1 MGGLALMSSL
11 SDAPVPPIGDGPG
24 NTRAY
29 NSPIR
34 RAQSAETRERI
45 VGAAKNLLRKSSV
58 RDWHTLTI
66 RSVAQEAGV
75 NERTVYRHF
84 TDERGLRDAVMRD
97 LERDAGIDL
106 ADLGL
111 ADVAGVAARIFDHVA
126 TYTFEKRPLD
136 PTMTEALLR
145 QREALHD
152 ALEPWTTD
160 WPAATAA
167 AVAGLFDVLWS
178 VGSFE
183 RLTVDWAL
191 PAVQARDALTWL
203 ISLVEEA
210 VRTGRRPPG

>member
-1 MGGLALMSSL
+1 MVDPAGVSSATG
-11 SDAPVPPIGDGPG
+11 APGPPGADSTAG
-24 NTRAY
+24 TRAY
-29 NSPIR
+29 NSASR

-45 VGAAKNLLRKSSV
+45 IGAAKKLLRKSSV
-58 RDWHTLTI
+58 RDWHSLTI
-66 RSVAQEAGV
+66 RAVAQEAGV

-97 LERDAGIDL
+97 LERSAGIDL
-106 ADLGL
+106 SDLEL
-111 ADVAGVAARIFDHVA
+111 ADIAGVAARIFDHVA
-126 TYTFEKRPLD
+126 SYTFEKRPLD

-160 WPAATAA
+160 WPAPASA

-183 RLTVDWAL
+183 RLTVDWTL
-191 PAVQARDALTWL
+191 SAVEARDALTWL
-203 ISLVEEA
+203 IRLVEEA
-210 VRTGRRPPG
+210 VRSGRRPPW

>member
-1 MGGLALMSSL
+1 VVGSTGVSAGSG
-11 SDAPVPPIGDGPG
+11 ARVPPSNHEQEG
-24 NTRAY
+24 TRAY
-29 NSPIR
+29 NSPSR

-45 VGAAKNLLRKSSV
+45 VGAAKKLLRKSSV
-58 RDWHTLTI
+58 RDWHSLTI
-66 RSVAQEAGV
+66 RAVAQEAGV

-106 ADLGL
+106 SDLEL

-126 TYTFEKRPLD
+126 SYTFEKRPLD

-160 WPAATAA
+160 WPASAA
-167 AVAGLFDVLWS
+167 AVVAGLFDVLWS

-183 RLTVDWAL
+183 RLTVDWEL
-191 PAVQARDALTWL
+191 PAAQARDALIWL
-203 ISLVEEA
+203 IGLVEEA
-210 VRTGRRPPG
+210 VRSGRRPPG